1 MSYPICF
8 EAAPHVSK
16 RVDNIF
22 LNILYN
28 GKNTYHHNYNPCC
41 VLEFIC
47 YNGKCTKCRGD
58 TPLPIITINCIIYL
72 LLSLVLLLL
81 LLRLAAA
88 RRLSWL
94 LHKKSGI
101 PKH

>member
-1 MSYPICF
+1 MSYPIFF

-16 RVDNIF
+16 HVNNTFF
-22 LNILYN
+22 LNIN

-47 YNGKCTKCRGD
+47 YNGSAQNAGGD

-72 LLSLVLLLL
+72 LLSLILLLL